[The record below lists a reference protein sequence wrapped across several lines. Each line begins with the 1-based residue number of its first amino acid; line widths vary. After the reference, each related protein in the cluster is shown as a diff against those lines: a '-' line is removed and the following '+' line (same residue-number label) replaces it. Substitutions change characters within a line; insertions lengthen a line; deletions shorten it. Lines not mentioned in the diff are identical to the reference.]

1 MIFQK
6 HNNKYKSMQ
15 ESYIMYILKNDQG
28 LFQGLQTRI
37 NKHVSEPKQWTIS
50 LKRLKDIFYMFK
62 EYLSQKG

>member
-37 NKHVSEPKQWTIS
+37 NKHVSEPKQ
-50 LKRLKDIFYMFK
+50 
-62 EYLSQKG
+62 